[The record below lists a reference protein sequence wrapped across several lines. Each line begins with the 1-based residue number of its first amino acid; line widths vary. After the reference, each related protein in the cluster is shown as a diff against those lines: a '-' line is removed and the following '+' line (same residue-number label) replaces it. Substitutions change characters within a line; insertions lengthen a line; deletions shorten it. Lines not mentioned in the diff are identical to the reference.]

1 MSINILHISDLHFGT
16 KKDEDKTRYSD
27 SFVEGFVA
35 KFKDAEIKYIIIS
48 GDIANESKT
57 IEYNKASVFL
67 NKIVS
72 ELEVPKEN
80 VLICMGNHDISW
92 GKLEKIADEK
102 GTENLHLKKEKY
114 VNFKKFYNDFY
125 KKGDNHIRQF
135 KTDAIFVEIPDDV
148 HQILFL
154 GVNTCYHESNLNE
167 DHYGY
172 IDKNSFENYIR
183 NLDSKY
189 KDYVKCLVM
198 HHNPKDL
205 ASEKHNFKNWRE
217 LDINNLGKPFVV
229 FCGHIHCSDGETE
242 VLGGEDDTIHFISV
256 GSLLKKDAIGKCNI
270 YTISDDSFNL
280 QIRYYNYQEDTS
292 FSKHYWQEQTDCP
305 FRKKIV
311 LKNNSVWNS
320 LSSENNE
327 SRKQELD
334 NPQKQVQSNSN
345 NLESHKSILDVIKDQ
360 QLYYSGHFH
369 WNTDKKGEN
378 SKFKSHG
385 YIDINYLVSH
395 IELLETITHLYK
407 EKIEEIKKETTLN
420 KTLMVSIGLE
430 CTVVGA
436 RLSVL
441 FPEFDF
447 SYMPRKRE
455 VNDHNDIETDI
466 GFSDYNT
473 VIIIK
478 DITFDA
484 EEVVEIIEEQFSQK
498 NIHLISLFYCG
509 KKGEKKGILS
519 GKENAHFYSLI
530 DGIEIPRCNVLESNC
545 PIIKNK
551 LQTIYRC

>member
-1 MSINILHISDLHFGT
+1 M
-16 KKDEDKTRYSD
+16 
-27 SFVEGFVA
+27 
-35 KFKDAEIKYIIIS
+35 
-48 GDIANESKT
+48 
-57 IEYNKASVFL
+57 EYEKASDFL
-67 NKIVS
+67 KRVVE
-72 ELEVPKEN
+72 ELGVPMDN

-92 GKLEKIADEK
+92 KKLDNIADKK
-102 GTENLHLKKEKY
+102 GNENLHLKKEKY
-114 VNFKKFYNDFY
+114 DNFKKFYNGFY
-125 KKGDNHIRQF
+125 KKGDNIIRQF
-135 KTDAIFVEIPDDV
+135 KTDAIFVEIPDDN
-148 HQILFL
+148 HKILFL
-154 GVNTCYHESNLNE
+154 GVNTCYHESNLKD
-167 DHYGY
+167 DHHGY
-172 IDKNSFENYIR
+172 IDKSSFETYFR
-183 NLDSKY
+183 KLDPKY

-205 ASEKHNFKNWRE
+205 AKEKHEFRNWRD
-217 LDINNLGKPFVV
+217 LDFRNIGKPFIV
-229 FCGHIHCSDGETE
+229 FCGHIHSSDGESE
-242 VLGGEDDTIHFISV
+242 VIGDNDDAIHFVSV
-256 GSLLKKDAIGKCNI
+256 GSLLDIDAIGKCNI
-270 YTISDDSFNL
+270 YTISDDSFIL
-280 QIRYYNYQEDTS
+280 QIRYFNYQEDTS

-327 SRKQELD
+327 LRKQELD
-334 NPQKQVQSNSN
+334 NLQKQVLSDSN
-345 NLESHKSILDVIKDQ
+345 NLVSHKSILDVIKDQ

-395 IELLETITHLYK
+395 IESLETITYLYK
-407 EKIEEIKKETTLN
+407 EKIEEIQKVTTLN

-466 GFSDYNT
+466 GSSDYNT

-484 EEVVEIIEEQFSQK
+484 KEVVEIIEDQFSQK
-498 NIHLISLFYCG
+498 NVHLISLFYCG
-509 KKGEKKGILS
+509 KKGEKKGIFL
-519 GKENAHFYSLI
+519 GKGSAHFYSLI
-530 DGIEIPRCNVLESNC
+530 DDIEIPQCNVSESDC
-545 PIIKNK
+545 SIIKNK

>member
-1 MSINILHISDLHFGT
+1 MSLNILHISDLHFGT

-27 SFVEGFVA
+27 SFVEEFVA
-35 KFKDAEIKYIIIS
+35 RFKNEEIDYLIVS
-48 GDIANESKT
+48 GDIANESKPM
-57 IEYNKASVFL
+57 EYKIASAFL
-67 NKIVS
+67 TRVVE
-72 ELEVPKEN
+72 ELCISMDN

-92 GKLEKIADEK
+92 EKLGKIADKK
-102 GTENLHLKKEKY
+102 GTKDLHLKKEKY
-114 VNFKKFYNDFY
+114 DNFKKFYNDFY
-125 KKGDNHIRQF
+125 KKEGNQIRKF
-135 KTDAIFVEIPDDV
+135 KTDAIFIEIPDDA
-148 HQILFL
+148 HKILFL
-154 GVNTCYHESNLNE
+154 GVNTCYHESNQND

-172 IDKNSFENYIR
+172 IDKSSFETYFR
-183 NLDSKY
+183 NLDPKY

-205 ASEKHNFKNWRE
+205 AREKHEFRNWRD
-217 LDINNLGKPFVV
+217 LDFNNLGKPFVV
-229 FCGHIHCSDGETE
+229 FCGHIHSSDGESE
-242 VLGGEDDTIHFISV
+242 VIGDEDDTIHFISV

-280 QIRYYNYQEDTS
+280 QIRYYNYEEDTS
-292 FSKHYWQEQTDCP
+292 FSKHYWQEQTDSP
-305 FRKKIV
+305 FRKKIL
-311 LKNNSVWNS
+311 LKNDSVWNS
-320 LSSENNE
+320 ISSRNIEL
-327 SRKQELD
+327 RGHELD
-334 NPQKQVQSNSN
+334 NPKKQVTRDSN
-345 NLESHKSILDVIKDQ
+345 NKESKSILEVIKDH

-369 WNTDKKGEN
+369 WNTVKKGGDC
-378 SKFKSHG
+378 KFKSHG

-395 IELLETITHLYK
+395 IESLETITQLFK
-407 EKIEEIKKETTLN
+407 EKIEEIQKNTTPG
-420 KTLMVSIGLE
+420 KTLMISIGLE

-441 FPEFDF
+441 FPAFDF

-484 EEVVEIIEEQFSQK
+484 EEVVEIIEDQFSQK
-498 NIHLISLFYCG
+498 SIHLISLFYCG
-509 KKGEKKGILS
+509 KEGEKRRILS

-530 DGIEIPRCNVLESNC
+530 DDIEIPRCNVSESDC
-545 PIIKNK
+545 PIINNK